1 MWNCALRTHDADDA
15 ALAAIAEHI
24 ECRAWMDLAE
34 SAPQWLRRATG
45 FVVDEIGGA
54 MTLAAPGL
62 DHVFFNRVIGLGEQ
76 TPATEELIAEIMG
89 RYWDLSIERYW
100 VHVGP
105 YARPARLGPLLQEL
119 GLTQYRRSWVKL
131 VRPAQA
137 VEPAQTALHIRE
149 AIATDA
155 FAIASLLGVGFDLPQ
170 YAAEVFCLLIGRRG
184 WRVFVAEL
192 QGQPIAAAGMF
203 SEGDVS
209 YLAFAATRPE
219 FRRHGAQR
227 ALLRARIN
235 AAVEDDSRWIA
246 AETGFPLSAD
256 EPSPSYHNLLWAGF
270 RPIAIRDNYALPG
283 TSWDH
288 ANA

>member
-1 MWNCALRTHDADDA
+1 MWNRALRTHDPDDA

-24 ECRAWMDLAE
+24 ERQAWLDLAGA
-34 SAPQWLRRATG
+34 APPWLRLTTG
-45 FVVDEIGGA
+45 LVVDEIGGA

-62 DHVFFNRVIGLGEQ
+62 NHVFFNRVIGLGEQ

-105 YARPARLGPLLQEL
+105 YARPARLGPLLQEF

-131 VRPAQA
+131 VRPALA
-137 VEPAQTALHIRE
+137 VQSEDTSLRIRE
-149 AIATDA
+149 AAPTDA
-155 FAIASLLGVGFDLPQ
+155 FAIASLLGLGFGLPQ

-184 WRVFVAEL
+184 WRVFVAES
-192 QGQPIAAAGMF
+192 QGQSVAAAGMF
-203 SEGDVS
+203 SDGDVS

-219 FRRHGAQR
+219 FRGQGAQR

-235 AAVEDDSRWIA
+235 AAVDDDSRWIA
-246 AETGFPLSAD
+246 TETGFPLAAD
-256 EPSPSYHNLLWAGF
+256 EPNPSYHNLLWAGF

-288 ANA
+288 SNA

>member
-45 FVVDEIGGA
+45 LVVDEIGGA

-137 VEPAQTALHIRE
+137 VEPARDGAAHSRSDRDGCVCDRQPAGRWLRSAAIRCR
-149 AIATDA
+149 
-155 FAIASLLGVGFDLPQ
+155 SVLPPD
-170 YAAEVFCLLIGRRG
+170 R
-184 WRVFVAEL
+184 
-192 QGQPIAAAGMF
+192 
-203 SEGDVS
+203 
-209 YLAFAATRPE
+209 ATRLARV
-219 FRRHGAQR
+219 RRRVAGTAYR
-227 ALLRARIN
+227 GGRVCSAR
-235 AAVEDDSRWIA
+235 V
-246 AETGFPLSAD
+246 T
-256 EPSPSYHNLLWAGF
+256 
-270 RPIAIRDNYALPG
+270 
-283 TSWDH
+283 
-288 ANA
+288 